1 MLVRRGEIF
10 HHPRPDGVCQV
21 AAAVL
26 LQALQHG
33 ELRAA
38 AQHVRLPQGNE
49 RGGGRPARGAGR
61 GRVRPPL
68 LRARPGPPA
77 RADQAQSVS
86 QHARR
91 WPARPFR
98 RRKGEILFPRLK
110 LTQYKSNI
118 FQKNIQVFDFLIIQ
132 IFLSNMSS

>member
-1 MLVRRGEIF
+1 MYTPISTLSICASYSLFISNFRPFDMLVRRGEIF

-38 AQHVRLPQGNE
+38 AQHVRLPQGHE
-49 RGGGRPARGAGR
+49 CRGGRPARGAGR

-77 RADQAQSVS
+77 RADQAQSIS

-91 WPARPFR
+91 WPARPLR

-110 LTQYKSNI
+110 LTQYK
-118 FQKNIQVFDFLIIQ
+118 
-132 IFLSNMSS
+132 